1 MNKALFILSGTL
13 LLSTAILSADYEDCP
28 MCGNNGQRQE
38 RFFNGGRGGGGGGGS
53 DSSLNASERASYYN
67 SDRNVFGEDRDDNY
81 RERNRSL
88 ETRRGG
94 GGGSRDLW
102 GDRPGDNR

>member
-28 MCGNNGQRQE
+28 MCGSNGQGQE
-38 RFFNGGRGGGGGGGS
+38 RIINSGRSGGGGS

-94 GGGSRDLW
+94 GGGSRDIW
-102 GDRPGDNR
+102 GDRAGDNR

>member
-1 MNKALFILSGTL
+1 MNKILSILSGALIISAT
-13 LLSTAILSADYEDCP
+13 TLSANYEDCP
-28 MCGNNGQRQE
+28 MCGSDGRGQE
-38 RFFNGGRGGGGGGGS
+38 RFLNRGRGGGGS
-53 DSSLNASERASYYN
+53 DSSLDASQRASYYN

-81 RERNRSL
+81 RQRNRSL